1 MLELS
6 KRVISKDQIKVGQVL
21 KINYTKTDG
30 SSIVDTILVVDP
42 NATTVSNINAKDG
55 GVGQGRKDK
64 LHAIK
69 LKNLSPDDT
78 LRLITTV
85 RTFKR
90 AGGQQIYNLF
100 KSSEYSKGTDNYRT
114 YTPDKITTVEEINV
128 AQTAPG
134 TMRVKVGNSILY
146 GAAHGEYV
154 TVSIKDYPRLI
165 REIKNCNYQIFY
177 EGVIDV
183 KPEPVVMQLFKILH
197 AFDSTFDIS
206 RLKYTSWDIN
216 MQSGKDAFR
225 TILPLFGPAFEQDGQ
240 GIFPNVQTKLTDKKI
255 ELTGSETLMQVLLM
269 SGGQGGWIDNAS
281 ETNIRKI
288 ISMAREDTQAE
299 LNYYLD
305 RPYTKDNFEKFHAI
319 GQKYAFA
326 DYEDDLGEY
335 YKTADITRLQI
346 VANKKRDQRLFNFM
360 KNSVGVY
367 FAGYGHLEMI
377 EEIKNMK
384 GEK

>member
-6 KRVISKDQIKVGQVL
+6 KRVINKDQIRVGQVL
-21 KINYTKTDG
+21 KINYNKSDG
-30 SSIVDTILVVDP
+30 SSTTDTILVVDP
-42 NATTVSNINAKDG
+42 NATAVSNINAKDG
-55 GVGQGRKDK
+55 GVGQGRKNK

-69 LKNLSPDDT
+69 LKNLSPEDT
-78 LRLITTV
+78 LKLITTV

-90 AGGQQIYNLF
+90 AGGKQIYDLF
-100 KSSEYSKGTDNYRT
+100 KSSEYSIGTDNYRT
-114 YTPDKITTVEEINV
+114 YTPGNVTTVEEIEV

-134 TMRVKVGNSILY
+134 TMRVKVGNSVLY
-146 GAAHGEYV
+146 GVAHGEYV
-154 TVSIKDYPRLI
+154 TANIKDYPRLI

-177 EGVIDV
+177 EGVTDV
-183 KPEPVVMQLFKILH
+183 KPEPVVMELFKILH

-206 RLKYTSWDIN
+206 QLKYASWDIN
-216 MQSGKDAFR
+216 MESGQDAFR
-225 TILPLFGPAFEQDGQ
+225 TILPLFGPTFEKDGQ
-240 GIFPNVQTKLTDKKI
+240 GIFPNVQRKLIDKKI
-255 ELTGSETLMQVLLM
+255 KLTGSETLMQVLLM
-269 SGGQGGWIDNAS
+269 SGGQGGWIQNAS

-288 ISMAREDTQAE
+288 ISMARENTQAE
-299 LNYYLD
+299 LNAYLN

-360 KNSVGVY
+360 TNSIGVY

-377 EEIKNMK
+377 EAIKNIK
-384 GEK
+384 GGK